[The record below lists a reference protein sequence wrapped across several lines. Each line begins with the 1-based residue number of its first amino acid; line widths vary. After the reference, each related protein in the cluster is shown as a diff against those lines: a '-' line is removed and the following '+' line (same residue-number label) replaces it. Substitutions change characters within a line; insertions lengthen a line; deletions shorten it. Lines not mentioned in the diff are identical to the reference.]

1 MSPSAS
7 AYNAHTDGVPNGPL
21 VKWLRQRPLTPLTS
35 VRIRYGSP
43 QILYFPVDVCFYL
56 TGKTAFSKKISHLA
70 MANALPVS
78 AGSRKVL
85 DKRPAIAYD
94 IVCSRNAVP
103 IVGAD

>member
-1 MSPSAS
+1 M
-7 AYNAHTDGVPNGPL
+7 
-21 VKWLRQRPLTPLTS
+21 
-35 VRIRYGSP
+35 
-43 QILYFPVDVCFYL
+43 
-56 TGKTAFSKKISHLA
+56 TGKTAFNKKISHVA

-78 AGSRKVL
+78 YGSRKVL